1 VSAYGRIGVNTKIG
15 VATRQRKMRC
25 IGAAK
30 GWDQYG
36 ATWIPGASEVVPC
49 EPRHTDTTRGP
60 APGFS
65 AAYCLPLTACERLSE
80 SSNSATRIRVI
91 QNVKGIGK
99 RPRSGHE
106 LFNSRSD
113 LLS

>member
-1 VSAYGRIGVNTKIG
+1 MAPLGSQGV
-15 VATRQRKMRC
+15 QRSCR
-25 IGAAK
+25 
-30 GWDQYG
+30 
-36 ATWIPGASEVVPC
+36 ASPVN
-49 EPRHTDTTRGP
+49 TDTTRGP
-60 APGFS
+60 APGSS
-65 AAYCLPLTACERLSE
+65 AAYCLLLTAYERLSE

-113 LLS
+113 QVLS

>member
-1 VSAYGRIGVNTKIG
+1 
-15 VATRQRKMRC
+15 MRC

-36 ATWIPGASEVVPC
+36 AAWVPGGSEVVSC
-49 EPRHTDTTRGP
+49 EPRKYRYDTWTG
-60 APGFS
+60 S
-65 AAYCLPLTACERLSE
+65 WLLCCLLLTAYERLSE

-113 LLS
+113 QVLS

>member
-1 VSAYGRIGVNTKIG
+1 MGPIWRQLGSQGV
-15 VATRQRKMRC
+15 QRSCR
-25 IGAAK
+25 
-30 GWDQYG
+30 
-36 ATWIPGASEVVPC
+36 ASPA
-49 EPRHTDTTRGP
+49 HTNTTRGP
-60 APGFS
+60 AAGSS
-65 AAYCLPLTACERLSE
+65 AAYCLLLTAYERLSE

-113 LLS
+113 QVLS